1 MEQEIMQNANF
12 EWLATLFV
20 GIFSAFAGT
29 FLGAVLLNHLQKS
42 NMRKNRGTAVKAL
55 KILKK
60 YDTKKYGEAKS
71 QFNIELSIS
80 EKKSSISFIA

>member
-29 FLGAVLLNHLQKS
+29 FLGAVLLIIF
-42 NMRKNRGTAVKAL
+42 KNQICVK
-55 KILKK
+55 
-60 YDTKKYGEAKS
+60 
-71 QFNIELSIS
+71 IEGRQ
-80 EKKSSISFIA
+80 

>member
-42 NMRKNRGTAVKAL
+42 NMRRTRKKTAKF
-55 KILKK
+55 
-60 YDTKKYGEAKS
+60 G
-71 QFNIELSIS
+71 
-80 EKKSSISFIA
+80 

>member
-42 NMRKNRGTAVKAL
+42 NMRKNRGTAVKAYL
-55 KILKK
+55 YKFRQAINSILK
-60 YDTKKYGEAKS
+60 TS
-71 QFNIELSIS
+71 NLQILQ
-80 EKKSSISFIA
+80 

>member
-55 KILKK
+55 KI
-60 YDTKKYGEAKS
+60 
-71 QFNIELSIS
+71 
-80 EKKSSISFIA
+80 

>member
-29 FLGAVLLNHLQKS
+29 FLGAVLLNHEDFEEI
-42 NMRKNRGTAVKAL
+42 RHE
-55 KILKK
+55 KIW
-60 YDTKKYGEAKS
+60 
-71 QFNIELSIS
+71 
-80 EKKSSISFIA
+80 

>member
-29 FLGAVLLNHLQKS
+29 FLGAVLLNHLQKI
-42 NMRKNRGTAVKAL
+42 
-55 KILKK
+55 KIYQTLFLLQ
-60 YDTKKYGEAKS
+60 S
-71 QFNIELSIS
+71 
-80 EKKSSISFIA
+80 

>member
-1 MEQEIMQNANF
+1 MEQEIMQNPNF
-12 EWLATLFV
+12 ECLVTLFV

-55 KILKK
+55 KILKIMRSL
-60 YDTKKYGEAKS
+60 TVAR
-71 QFNIELSIS
+71 
-80 EKKSSISFIA
+80 

>member
-42 NMRKNRGTAVKAL
+42 NMRKNRGTAVK
-55 KILKK
+55 IW
-60 YDTKKYGEAKS
+60 
-71 QFNIELSIS
+71 
-80 EKKSSISFIA
+80 